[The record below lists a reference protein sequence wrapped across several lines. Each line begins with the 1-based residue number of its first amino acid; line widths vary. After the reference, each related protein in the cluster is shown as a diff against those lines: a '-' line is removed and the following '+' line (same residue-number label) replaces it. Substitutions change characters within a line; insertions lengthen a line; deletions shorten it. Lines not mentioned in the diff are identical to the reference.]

1 MNSNQLQPGRKNYP
15 FRLQN
20 MIDHLRSDIVS
31 GVYAPGELLPSELKL
46 TKQFQLSN
54 KSARKGLDALVKE
67 GLIVKVDRVGS
78 RVTDQLPGS
87 FQSISFGYS
96 SSIERDF
103 ALPLLIEDFHKL
115 HPTIRVKSLPLQ
127 SVSNYLGTV
136 KDYMNSGLLDVCTI
150 NNLDFQHL
158 EENDDTSMLQPLVP
172 QSHTYHFAQKAFTQR
187 QTLMAQ
193 PIVFSPLVLAYNRA
207 HFQEANVPEPDGSWT
222 WQDIIQHA
230 KALAVPGQRHG
241 FYFYLLSDNRWPV
254 FLLQSCM
261 DFAIEQHDTFRLQG
275 TRLLESIR
283 LCKELINN
291 RAVFP
296 RYLSESNDDVNELF
310 IQEKVSMILTTYTSL
325 NDLKDRDIHYDISP
339 IPYLFEPRTLLNV
352 IGVAV
357 NRNSKQPEA
366 AAAFS
371 GYLASARAQRILR
384 NQTISLPS
392 LKQVAEEPMENTSSL
407 NRPLRYHLF
416 RETISSFRMNRD
428 LNLPLHSFYTLK
440 TILKQYWSEFIDEE
454 ELCRQVERLL
464 NSPTAKGKVYAED

>member
-1 MNSNQLQPGRKNYP
+1 MNRDQPQPGRKNYQL
-15 FRLQN
+15 RLQN
-20 MIDHLRSDIVS
+20 MIDHLRSDILN
-31 GVYAPGELLPSELKL
+31 GVYAPGDLLPSELKL
-46 TKQFQLSN
+46 TKLFQLSN
-54 KSARKGLDALVKE
+54 KSARKGLDALVEE

-78 RVTDQLPGS
+78 RVTEQLPGF

-103 ALPLLIEDFHKL
+103 ALPLLIEDFRKL
-115 HPTIRVKSLPLQ
+115 HPTIRVKALPLQ

-158 EENDDTSMLQPLVP
+158 EENDDIDMLQPLVP
-172 QSHTYHFAQKAFTQR
+172 QTHTYRFAQRAFTQG
-187 QTLMAQ
+187 QTLLAQ
-193 PIVFSPLVLAYNRA
+193 PIVFSPLVLAYHRT

-230 KALAVPGQRHG
+230 HTLAVPGQRHG

-261 DFAIEQHDTFRLQG
+261 DFAMKQPGAFRLHG
-275 TRLLESIR
+275 TPLLESIR

-291 RAVFP
+291 REVFP

-310 IQEKVSMILTTYTSL
+310 LQGKVSMILTTYTSL
-325 NDLKDRDIHYDISP
+325 NDFKDLDIQYDISP
-339 IPYLFEPRTLLNV
+339 VPYLFEPRTLLNV

-357 NRNSKQPEA
+357 NRNSKQPQA

-371 GYLASARAQRILR
+371 DYLASARAQRILR
-384 NQTISLPS
+384 NQTISLPA
-392 LKQVAEEPMENTSSL
+392 LKPVAEEPLEDANSL
-407 NRPLRYHLF
+407 NRPSRYDLF

-428 LNLPLHSFYTLK
+428 LNMPLHSFFTLK

-454 ELCRQVERLL
+454 ALCGQVEELL
-464 NSPTAKGKVYAED
+464 NSPSAKGGVYAEE